1 MAILKFLNENHEW
14 EQVDVVSDGVT
25 FIPSIAEDGTLSW
38 SNNGS
43 LQNPDP
49 VMLDS
54 NSVVIRDTKEEF
66 PVDGNINL
74 LYLER
79 TNNDFY
85 RWDSVSRKYIKISS
99 GGGGSVDISGKPGNI
114 LTYDDDHKLYV
125 PAGGGTVEI
134 SEKEDN
140 ILTFDDNNK
149 LYVPKEEIEISEKDN
164 NILTFDEDNKL
175 YVPKEEIEISEEED
189 NILTF
194 DSDHKL
200 YVPKEEI
207 EISED
212 EGNAIEARD
221 DGLYVSTVEGG
232 STADKVSYANS
243 FSKLNAKNVQ
253 EALDTITG
261 GFDENLSYR
270 VQKTGG
276 FDAMVTFSFNGKDVV
291 TVSMNDQPDR
301 RYTYQNAL
309 TYDNSTYYHALYAAK
324 DNLKYNNNIYNKG
337 QKIIENAPARDVDI
351 VIYDLDGAIEGLY
364 SKVSIPATSTTTKKA
379 NFIKIDKE
387 EYQLAPVSAEDG
399 NIITK
404 KTDGLYAA
412 ASGGGS
418 AEETTYDNSFSQLPQ
433 VDNVQVAL
441 DKLTGGT
448 SDTITYKITTASVQ
462 GIDASL
468 DIQRNDASPVR
479 LLYRDN
485 AYEIV
490 DEIKVVYDNVWRVY
504 CLADKMIYNNVTYT
518 KGQQI
523 TEWAYQISQ
532 NITTTIPGLYHR
544 GLFEQNAAEVEYDN
558 TTSDLEATN
567 VQDAIDEL
575 VTKIPEGGDEL
586 VLATDGGLKFND
598 PAAGETAK
606 PLSVDFEALSNKYLD
621 KTSTTK
627 QTTKAAIQVG
637 DHTTNIANAYL
648 HMRKVSATSTGST
661 VNGACF
667 SVNGDGT
674 ASFQH
679 KIYNSDGTGAKNAAI
694 LRFYGKATGEGKL
707 QFAVNTGTGASPT
720 EDMYEDVAMQ
730 KDVPVMEVSNVD
742 IGAGAA
748 LTTGTFYFVYED

>member
-134 SEKEDN
+134 SEK
-140 ILTFDDNNK
+140 
-149 LYVPKEEIEISEKDN
+149 DN

-175 YVPKEEIEISEEED
+175 YVPKEEIA
-189 NILTF
+189 
-194 DSDHKL
+194 
-200 YVPKEEI
+200 
-207 EISED
+207 ISED
-212 EGNAIEARD
+212 EGNAIEARN

-270 VQKTGG
+270 VQKTGV
-276 FDAMVTFSFNGKDVV
+276 FDAVVTFSFNGKDVV
-291 TVSMNDQPDR
+291 TVQMNDQPDK

-324 DNLKYNNNIYNKG
+324 DNLKYNNKIYNKG
-337 QKIIENAPARDVDI
+337 QKIIENAPVQDVDI
-351 VIYDLDGAIEGLY
+351 VIYDLDGTIEGLY

-404 KTDGLYAA
+404 KTDGLYAS
-412 ASGGGS
+412 ASSS
-418 AEETTYDNSFSQLPQ
+418 AEE
-433 VDNVQVAL
+433 
-441 DKLTGGT
+441 
-448 SDTITYKITTASVQ
+448 IT
-462 GIDASL
+462 
-468 DIQRNDASPVR
+468 
-479 LLYRDN
+479 
-485 AYEIV
+485 
-490 DEIKVVYDNVWRVY
+490 
-504 CLADKMIYNNVTYT
+504 
-518 KGQQI
+518 
-523 TEWAYQISQ
+523 
-532 NITTTIPGLYHR
+532 
-544 GLFEQNAAEVEYDN
+544 YDN
-558 TTSDLEATN
+558 TTSNLEAVN

-621 KTSTTK
+621 KISTTK

-679 KIYNSDGTGAKNAAI
+679 KIYNNDGTGAKNAAI

>member
-54 NSVVIRDTKEEF
+54 NSVIIRNTKEEF

-79 TNNDFY
+79 TNNNFY
-85 RWDSVSRKYIKISS
+85 RWDSVSKKYVKISS
-99 GGGGSVDISGKPGNI
+99 GGGSVDISGKPGNI

-125 PAGGGTVEI
+125 PAGGGTIEI

-149 LYVPKEEIEISEKDN
+149 LYVPKEEIEISEKEN
-164 NILTFDEDNKL
+164 NILTFDDDNKL
-175 YVPKEEIEISEEED
+175 YVPKNAAGGDAKNINFD
-189 NILTF
+189 NEQNSYLTTNVQATLDSINKGYYGGKDSYILTF
-194 DSDHKL
+194 TKNNGYNTGLLTIVRYNQKDEPIDQKQFYSFAEQTYINDDFGALHIHGQGSYPTYWK
-200 YVPKEEI
+200 
-207 EISED
+207 ISVKPDANFLIYYAGRIFQPGELICELSSRGTSGSSYTMQETTD
-212 EGNAIEARD
+212 
-221 DGLYVSTVEGG
+221 LVSGTKFINYY
-232 STADKVSYANS
+232 DKNSS
-243 FSKLNAKNVQ
+243 FSTLHEVLEDLQAK
-253 EALDTITG
+253 
-261 GFDENLSYR
+261 
-270 VQKTGG
+270 
-276 FDAMVTFSFNGKDVV
+276 
-291 TVSMNDQPDR
+291 
-301 RYTYQNAL
+301 
-309 TYDNSTYYHALYAAK
+309 
-324 DNLKYNNNIYNKG
+324 
-337 QKIIENAPARDVDI
+337 VD
-351 VIYDLDGAIEGLY
+351 G
-364 SKVSIPATSTTTKKA
+364 
-379 NFIKIDKE
+379 
-387 EYQLAPVSAEDG
+387 
-399 NIITK
+399 
-404 KTDGLYAA
+404 
-412 ASGGGS
+412 
-418 AEETTYDNSFSQLPQ
+418 
-433 VDNVQVAL
+433 
-441 DKLTGGT
+441 
-448 SDTITYKITTASVQ
+448 
-462 GIDASL
+462 
-468 DIQRNDASPVR
+468 
-479 LLYRDN
+479 
-485 AYEIV
+485 
-490 DEIKVVYDNVWRVY
+490 
-504 CLADKMIYNNVTYT
+504 
-518 KGQQI
+518 
-523 TEWAYQISQ
+523 
-532 NITTTIPGLYHR
+532 
-544 GLFEQNAAEVEYDN
+544 
-558 TTSDLEATN
+558 
-567 VQDAIDEL
+567 
-575 VTKIPEGGDEL
+575 GGDEL
-586 VLATDGGLKFND
+586 VLATNGGLKFND

-679 KIYNSDGTGAKNAAI
+679 KIYNNDGTGAKNAAI